1 MLRDTSKI
9 WPNPICRVAR
19 HQNDPVA
26 DPFPDSNLPPTQ
38 SKLSGD
44 WRARPNQGF
53 VMSIEPSPHN
63 KPARLGKFRG
73 AAYADNVVPFHKD
86 KALLQGREL
95 LHRGEEFFAAL
106 SPLLEEVAGLRGDES
121 PHRETKDLLRLL
133 EENARLRKLAVQLSN
148 LLGDLPETGSS
159 PERRAAVDDG

>member
-38 SKLSGD
+38 SKLSDD
-44 WRARPNQGF
+44 WRARSNQGF

-86 KALLQGREL
+86 KALSQEREL
-95 LHRGEEFFAAL
+95 LHRGEPPISLRRKIQANIVTRRFETR
-106 SPLLEEVAGLRGDES
+106 EETWPS
-121 PHRETKDLLRLL
+121 
-133 EENARLRKLAVQLSN
+133 
-148 LLGDLPETGSS
+148 
-159 PERRAAVDDG
+159 